1 MSCQRCA
8 ALQRERDRMGRELEQ
23 ARRKIDQLERA
34 LERIVNLC
42 LDVKDRAAPVLGKR
56 SGVPR
61 GLWSRVKGRVDVAEL
76 VLRLLGG

>member
-8 ALQRERDRMGRELEQ
+8 ALQRELDRMGRDLQEAQ
-23 ARRKIDQLERA
+23 DTIDLLERA

>member
-1 MSCQRCA
+1 MSCQRCQ
-8 ALQRERDRMGRELEQ
+8 ALQRELDRMGRELEQ
-23 ARRKIDQLERA
+23 ARRKIDLLERA

-61 GLWSRVKGRVDVAEL
+61 GLWSRVKGRVDVADL
-76 VLRLLGG
+76 VLRVLGG

>member
-8 ALQRERDRMGRELEQ
+8 ALQRDLDRMGRELEQ
-23 ARRKIDQLERA
+23 ARRKIDLLERA

-61 GLWSRVKGRVDVAEL
+61 GLWSRVKGRVDVADL
-76 VLRLLGG
+76 VLRVLGG